1 MSNDLEQLWA
11 KVDRLRAE
19 IEELEKD
26 NACAWELVNGCWN
39 VLDEVQLSIVYARKS
54 LNPLLDS
61 VAPKL
66 PKGVVELLR
75 GEDLEDQEEP
85 KEEPD
90 ADLIDLP

>member
-26 NACAWELVNGCWN
+26 NACAWELVNGCRN

-66 PKGVVELLR
+66 PKELLR
-75 GEDLEDQEEP
+75 GEDMEDQEEP